1 MSKIYTVHE
10 LIKMLVG
17 NIEPYGDSSVDCL
30 RLDNLKEHCDTSLR
44 LIEDLIDT
52 AKYRDR
58 PEQSIK
64 IMGEHAYNVLVDI
77 KEILNNAL

>member
-52 AKYRDR
+52 YRVDLNKV
-58 PEQSIK
+58 K
-64 IMGEHAYNVLVDI
+64 IMGNMLTFC
-77 KEILNNAL
+77 